1 MQLIDRDIAKSSA
14 LVIDANPT
22 ARGLLAAQLRDFG
35 VGSIVQC
42 ARIQDARRQLESRTF
57 DIVLCEQE
65 FEAEGYSGQ
74 NLLDDLRRMQLLPL
88 STVFIIVTG
97 GASQTMVA
105 DAAESAVDS
114 YLLKPYTASALGER
128 IAQSRRR
135 KKSLAEIFATV
146 ERGELAHAASLC
158 TRRFTERGPYHAYAA
173 RLGGE
178 LLFRLGDLE
187 GARRLSEQVLAL
199 EPSVPW
205 ARLGLARAQIGS
217 QQAAAAM
224 RGLESL
230 VADQPRYT
238 DAFDVLGRLQVEQGN
253 LEAAAATCQRAWEF
267 TRGSI
272 ARLQR
277 HALLAFYTGRTD
289 EAAKALERAS
299 TLGAG
304 SRMFDPQVLLL
315 LAALRLR
322 QGDAKAMQRAIG
334 ALQNAAA
341 QDQDDARMARLAEL
355 ALALGLVSQPAALA
369 EALARL
375 DSLSMDAE
383 LDAET
388 ACHLLTVW
396 SGLAAAGAEMPEAP
410 RWVDRLALRFA
421 SSRAL
426 TELMTGAAG
435 AHAPFAAGVQEAHKR
450 VTLLAEQAMGLSH
463 DGRVAEA
470 VLTLVDHA
478 ERSFN
483 AKLIDLARLI
493 LQRHRD
499 TVRDAEHLSERIE
512 RLRPRLAASALV
524 PPLAQASERMTGAL
538 TAGARP
544 PANAAPEAAA
554 SRAGASPIVQTAA

>member
-35 VGSIVQC
+35 VGTIVQC
-42 ARIQDARRQLESRTF
+42 ARIQEARRQLESRTF

-114 YLLKPYTASALGER
+114 YLLKPYTATALGER

-135 KKSLAEIFATV
+135 KKSLADIFATI
-146 ERGELAHAASLC
+146 ERGELADAAALC
-158 TRRFTERGPYHAYAA
+158 SRRFAERGPYHAYAA
-173 RLGGE
+173 RLGVE
-178 LLFRLGDLE
+178 LLLRLGDLD

-224 RGLESL
+224 RGLEAL
-230 VADQPRYT
+230 VADQPKYT

-253 LEAAAATCQRAWEF
+253 LEAAAATCQRAWAF

-272 ARLQR
+272 VRLQR
-277 HALLAFYTGRTD
+277 HALLSFYTGQMD
-289 EAAKALERAS
+289 EAVKALERAS

-304 SRMFDPQVLLL
+304 SRMFDPQVLFL
-315 LAALRLR
+315 LAAVRLR
-322 QGDAKAMQRAIG
+322 QGDAKALQRAIG
-334 ALQNAAA
+334 MLQNAAA
-341 QDQDDARMARLAEL
+341 QDVENARMARLADL
-355 ALALGLVSQPAALA
+355 AQTLGLASQPAPLA

-375 DSLSMDAE
+375 VTLSQDAA
-383 LDAET
+383 LDGET
-388 ACHLLTVW
+388 ACHLLTAW
-396 SGLAAAGAEMPEAP
+396 AGLAAAGAPLPEEAP
-410 RWVDRLALRFA
+410 RWVEQLSLRFA

-435 AHAPFAAGVQEAHKR
+435 AHAPFAAGVQDAHKR
-450 VTLLAEQAMGLSH
+450 VTLLAEQAMGLAH
-463 DGRVAEA
+463 DGRVADA
-470 VLTLVDHA
+470 VKALLDHA
-478 ERSFN
+478 EHNLN
-483 AKLIDLARLI
+483 AKLADLARLI
-493 LQRHRD
+493 LQRHRE
-499 TVRDAEHLSERIE
+499 TVDRADELAERIE
-512 RLRPRLAASALV
+512 RLRARVGASAAI
-524 PPLAQASERMTGAL
+524 PALA
-538 TAGARP
+538 
-544 PANAAPEAAA
+544 
-554 SRAGASPIVQTAA
+554 

>member
-35 VGSIVQC
+35 VGAIVQC

-146 ERGELAHAASLC
+146 ERGELANAASLC
-158 TRRFTERGPYHAYAA
+158 ARRFTERGPYHAYAA

-178 LLFRLGDLE
+178 LLFRLGDLD

-230 VADQPRYT
+230 VADQPKYT

-277 HALLAFYTGRTD
+277 HALLSFYTGRID

-299 TLGAG
+299 TLGSG

-315 LAALRLR
+315 LAAVRLR
-322 QGDAKAMQRAIG
+322 QGDAKALQRALG

-341 QDQDDARMARLAEL
+341 QDAGNARMARLAEL
-355 ALALGLVSQPAALA
+355 SLALGLLSQPAALA
-369 EALARL
+369 EALGRMA
-375 DSLSMDAE
+375 SLSADVE
-383 LDAET
+383 LDGET

-410 RWVDRLALRFA
+410 RWVDRLSMRFA

-463 DGRVAEA
+463 DGRAAEA
-470 VLTLVDHA
+470 VRTLLDHA
-478 ERSFN
+478 ERSLN
-483 AKLIDLARLI
+483 AKLVDLARLT

-499 TVRDAEHLSERIE
+499 TVGDATQLSERIE
-512 RLRPRLAASALV
+512 RLRTQVMATAAIPA
-524 PPLAQASERMTGAL
+524 LAQASERTTGSL

-544 PANAAPEAAA
+544 PANATPEIAAA
-554 SRAGASPIVQTAA
+554 GTGARTTT